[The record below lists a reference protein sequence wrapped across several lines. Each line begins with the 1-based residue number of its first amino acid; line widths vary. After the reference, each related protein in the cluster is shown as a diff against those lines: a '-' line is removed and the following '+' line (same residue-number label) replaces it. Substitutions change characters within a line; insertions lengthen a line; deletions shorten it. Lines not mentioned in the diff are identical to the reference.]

1 MTIPEELLPVVEW
14 WEKDGKKTLAVLAL
28 AGIAAG
34 GYFGWKAYSEHR
46 RVSSGESVVTAYGV
60 EACEEAVRAY
70 GNTKAGGALKQ
81 RLAKAYF
88 DAERF
93 AEALAV
99 YDELKASPVD
109 GYEDVPV
116 VGRAQCLEALGRYE
130 EAKTEYAKFAEAK
143 PKSFLAL
150 TARIGAARTTA
161 LAGDKAKAVEML
173 EALAKE
179 VKGGEVAEKLVES
192 AIDVVKRIDVHAP
205 PPPETKPAEEKK
217 PAAEAKKPAEEKK
230 PAAEAK
236 PATENKSAEK

>member
-46 RVSSGESVVTAYGV
+46 RVASGESIVTAYGV
-60 EACEEAVRAY
+60 ESCEEAVRAY
-70 GNTKAGGALKQ
+70 GNTKAAGALKQ

-88 DAERF
+88 DAERY
-93 AEALAV
+93 AEALAI
-99 YDELKASPVD
+99 YDELKAAPVD
-109 GYEDVPV
+109 GFEDVPV
-116 VGRAQCLEALGRYE
+116 VGRAECLEALGRYE

-150 TARIGAARTTA
+150 TARIGAARATA

-179 VKGGEVAEKLVES
+179 VKGGESAEKLVES

-217 PAAEAKKPAEEKK
+217 PSEEKK
-230 PAAEAK
+230 PADEK
-236 PATENKSAEK
+236 KQSPAGKEKGK